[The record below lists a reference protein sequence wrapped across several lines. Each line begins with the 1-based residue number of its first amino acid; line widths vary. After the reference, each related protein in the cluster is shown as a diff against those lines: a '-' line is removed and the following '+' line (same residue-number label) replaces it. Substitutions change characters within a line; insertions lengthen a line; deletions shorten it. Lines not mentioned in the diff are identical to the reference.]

1 MQSGKDFKSSY
12 YVFPNTNISLNFHTN
27 IRSIITDH
35 SVSTLG
41 GSGKKYVTIVQ
52 GMRDIPVQVNLRG
65 SLDKMTVAF
74 HPVGLNP
81 FIRQPY
87 LEVAASTT
95 QLFNGWD
102 ENPDYKTFMRDFYS
116 THNEEKRIALL
127 EKFLL
132 SIYQPNPEWEILRKA
147 VVLLKDFSEERSV
160 AEIAKMIGMPE
171 RSFSR
176 LFHQQVGVS
185 PARFKKIARFRHSLT
200 NKLFNQQFKRLT
212 EIGHASNFYDQAY
225 FINTYRE
232 FTRKNPKA
240 FFKEIDR
247 LADDQLILS
256 YINAG

>member
-1 MQSGKDFKSSY
+1 
-12 YVFPNTNISLNFHTN
+12 
-27 IRSIITDH
+27 
-35 SVSTLG
+35 
-41 GSGKKYVTIVQ
+41 
-52 GMRDIPVQVNLRG
+52 
-65 SLDKMTVAF
+65 
-74 HPVGLNP
+74 
-81 FIRQPY
+81 
-87 LEVAASTT
+87 
-95 QLFNGWD
+95 
-102 ENPDYKTFMRDFYS
+102 KTFMRDFYS